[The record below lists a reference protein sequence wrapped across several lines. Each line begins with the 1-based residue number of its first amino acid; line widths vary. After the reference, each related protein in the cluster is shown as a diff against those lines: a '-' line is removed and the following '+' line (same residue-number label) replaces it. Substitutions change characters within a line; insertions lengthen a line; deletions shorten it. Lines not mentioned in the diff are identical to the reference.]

1 MTEVLLGAVITGA
14 ALGLL
19 WFSRPVDG
27 KMRPFLAN
35 ELVEAGVAI
44 AITLGIGFGVAKM
57 VMGFV

>member
-1 MTEVLLGAVITGA
+1 
-14 ALGLL
+14 
-19 WFSRPVDG
+19 
-27 KMRPFLAN
+27 MRPFLAN